1 MKLMGSLSLYEMKMG
16 FRGLYEN
23 RKRDGSILKL
33 LCACCGE
40 GEDMYRQR
48 SDILSCNRGLEELLR
63 CRWITEVDRDYQ
75 DAFFFFF

>member
-1 MKLMGSLSLYEMKMG
+1 MKLMGSLSVYVMKMG

-40 GEDMYRQR
+40 GEDMY
-48 SDILSCNRGLEELLR
+48 LP
-63 CRWITEVDRDYQ
+63 TKK
-75 DAFFFFF
+75 